1 MKTTEPDTDT
11 LKREQRTQ
19 SFRLRLWLPGYHTPS
34 GNGTVG
40 KHWSKVYQLKKAVA
54 GHLLGALGEVV
65 RSDRGRGGVGG
76 RVGLPE
82 RDCCVE
88 AVRVLTKIAMGVR
101 LETRRGK
108 KPAKP
113 AVPARLRIER
123 VTVSLCDED
132 NFKGGTKGLVDCL
145 RYAFP
150 TVLLD
155 DAPGYVVME
164 HVQTKCGTKC
174 EQGTWVELEAPDF
187 GKGMKEQGN
196 D

>member
-1 MKTTEPDTDT
+1 MKTSVNAPQEPQPLLTT
-11 LKREQRTQ
+11 AN
-19 SFRLRLWLPGYHTPS
+19 SGFRLRLWLPGYHTPS

-54 GHLLGALGEVV
+54 GHLLASLTEMTKVENRMSNDLIQSAKRVV
-65 RSDRGRGGVGG
+65 M
-76 RVGLPE
+76 
-82 RDCCVE
+82 
-88 AVRVLTKIAMGVR
+88 KIAMGVR
-101 LETRRGK
+101 LPTKRGK

-113 AVPARLRIER
+113 EVPARLRIER

-164 HVQTKCGTKC
+164 HVQTKCGSKC
-174 EQGTWVELEAPDF
+174 EQGTWVDLAAGEAMTND
-187 GKGMKEQGN
+187 GKPN

>member
-1 MKTTEPDTDT
+1 MKTTADTA
-11 LKREQRTQ
+11 
-19 SFRLRLWLPGYHTPS
+19 FHLRLWLPGYHTPS

-40 KHWSKVYQLKKAVA
+40 KHWSLVYQLKKAVA
-54 GHLLGALGEVV
+54 GHLLYGMQNLQGDASV
-65 RSDRGRGGVGG
+65 
-76 RVGLPE
+76 LPP
-82 RDCCVE
+82 VE
-88 AVRVLTKIAMGVR
+88 ITNAASRVLGKIAMGVR
-101 LETRRGK
+101 LPTKRGK
-108 KPAKP
+108 KPEKP

-164 HVQTKCGTKC
+164 HVQTKCGSKC

-187 GKGMKEQGN
+187 GKGMKEQRN